1 MHFHALPH
9 HHSYLIYAFEKPP
22 STSSTG
28 AFEALHITGIPFTN
42 ISYFLKTKRCS
53 CAMRRKLY
61 FTLFVFQNPVAR
73 QLCWVIHDEL
83 FQCDIRLPY
92 HHFERSEKSLLFA
105 AYDSRFPH
113 MCRELLH
120 FPHLSFLP
128 PVPYPPLR
136 GTFPSRGRLFIS
148 SGEAATTALK
158 FESRDWV
165 YETLPH

>member
-1 MHFHALPH
+1 MHLKAPIDIVDGGFSGASHHRNTVYQHILFSKNKKMLMRDEEEIIFHTVRLP
-9 HHSYLIYAFEKPP
+9 K
-22 STSSTG
+22 
-28 AFEALHITGIPFTN
+28 
-42 ISYFLKTKRCS
+42 S
-53 CAMRRKLY
+53 CRAAVVLG
-61 FTLFVFQNPVAR
+61 L
-73 QLCWVIHDEL
+73 HDEL

-105 AYDSRFPH
+105 ACDSRFPH

>member
-1 MHFHALPH
+1 MV
-9 HHSYLIYAFEKPP
+9 AFPAIQRTTDEIV
-22 STSSTG
+22 G
-28 AFEALHITGIPFTN
+28 YIPQ
-42 ISYFLKTKRCS
+42 SKES
-53 CAMRRKLY
+53 CASSSPSIPRPFFKRLLNWHAIP
-61 FTLFVFQNPVAR
+61 TLRCAV
-73 QLCWVIHDEL
+73 LS
-83 FQCDIRLPY
+83 Y
-92 HHFERSEKSLLFA
+92 HHFERNEKSLLFA
-105 AYDSRFPH
+105 ACDSRFPH

-165 YETLPH
+165 YETRPH